1 MKKYIGCD
9 LGGTNLRAAIVD
21 VNNDSVVMHQMKIP
35 TLAREGHDAV
45 MQRMADLVLET
56 IRSANLTREEI
67 GGIGIG
73 VPGVLDLEKGE
84 TLFLPNLPGTWPHV
98 PLQATITKLTGLPVV
113 LLNDVRSI
121 THGEWRFGAGRG
133 VDTLAVFAIG
143 TGIGGGLVV
152 NGQLHLGIGGTG
164 GELGHT
170 VIDFN
175 GPLCGCGN
183 KGCLEA
189 LASGPAIAA
198 MGMKAVAQGLTT
210 RLADMC
216 EGDLNRITPKLIAQ
230 TAEAGDEIAKDIF
243 EQAGFYLGIAAA
255 NISVAL
261 GPRRIIIAG
270 GVAQAGDLLLEPI
283 RRTLRERV
291 TVMPV
296 EQVEVVQSQLK
307 NKAGVIGVACWAA
320 KELRGSS

>member
-21 VNNDSVVMHQMKIP
+21 VENGTVLHQMSIP
-35 TLAREGHDAV
+35 TLAREGHASV
-45 MQRMADLVLET
+45 MKRMAGLFLQIIEVTGMQKKD
-56 IRSANLTREEI
+56 I

-98 PLQATITKLTGLPVV
+98 PLRDTITEHTGLPTT

-133 VDTLAVFAIG
+133 VDTVAVFAIG
-143 TGIGGGLVV
+143 TGIGGGLVI

-164 GELGHT
+164 GELGHMT
-170 VIDFN
+170 IDYN
-175 GPLCGCGN
+175 GPTCGCGN

-189 LASGPAIAA
+189 YASGPAIAA

-210 RLADMC
+210 RISELC
-216 EGDLNRITPKLIAQ
+216 QHDLNRITPELIAQ
-230 TAEAGDEIAKDIF
+230 AARAGDEIAMDIY
-243 EQAGFYLGIAAA
+243 ERAGCALGVSAA
-255 NISVAL
+255 NICVSI

-270 GVAQAGDLLLEPI
+270 GVAQAGDLLLNPI

-291 TVMPV
+291 SVMPI
-296 EQVEVVQSQLK
+296 EQVEVVPSQLGDI
-307 NKAGVIGVACWAA
+307 AGVIGVACWMANQ
-320 KELRGSS
+320 G